1 MVKKFHIHAVKM
13 FYDGDVV
20 LFRSC
25 VVCLLSGV
33 GETYKWFS
41 CNKVPADVLLKYAQ
55 RGFSVILNSNERSA
69 ISNYIS
75 GHSRWGPMLEKIN
88 MSSNEIY
95 CCVNSRHPF
104 FRPGLYSSGIRMG
117 LRNFERDAS
126 NVYPNILV
134 VTTPK
139 QVFSYGEVITHDN
152 KKIYPPNIRL
162 IGAVLDNIEYGD
174 DIDVIEDVTH
184 GPGTNDSNDPLNE

>member
-1 MVKKFHIHAVKM
+1 
-13 FYDGDVV
+13 
-20 LFRSC
+20 
-25 VVCLLSGV
+25 
-33 GETYKWFS
+33 
-41 CNKVPADVLLKYAQ
+41 
-55 RGFSVILNSNERSA
+55 
-69 ISNYIS
+69 
-75 GHSRWGPMLEKIN
+75 MLEKIN